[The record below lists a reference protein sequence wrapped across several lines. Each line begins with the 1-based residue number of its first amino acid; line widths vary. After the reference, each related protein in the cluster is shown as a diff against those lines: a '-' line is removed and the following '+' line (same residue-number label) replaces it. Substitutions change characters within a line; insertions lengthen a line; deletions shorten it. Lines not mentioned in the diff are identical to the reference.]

1 MTQPAS
7 PVPSQSVS
15 SPAAPSAAPV
25 ASPPTGGSP
34 AAPSWY
40 EGSAPDTAAWI
51 AEQKFN
57 NLDELAA
64 SQKGLL
70 KMRGVRAEELLHLK
84 PGWEDVPEE
93 AAKVYGRFRP
103 ETPDKYEIPAVPVGD
118 GSVDL
123 APKFRT
129 WAHELGLTPKQA
141 KALATNYQGEAAAL
155 QEARKAAIEAQVA
168 AEQGDLEREW
178 GGAFKENEALASK
191 AANVMA
197 QAIGL
202 EAGDIDKMIEAVG
215 LKKSMKMLAAMG
227 RSMGEHKS
235 VDTGQSPG
243 LFGMTPD
250 AANQKAD
257 ELTAESIKLARTD
270 PQASKAKAAEAMRI
284 RAAGMGQQVPDYMR
298 PRS

>member
-7 PVPSQSVS
+7 SVPET
-15 SPAAPSAAPV
+15 PAAPPAAPP
-25 ASPPTGGSP
+25 AIHPQPAGGAP

-40 EGSAPDTAAWI
+40 EGKAAPDTAAWI
-51 AEQKFN
+51 AEQKFGS
-57 NLDELAA
+57 LDELAA
-64 SQKGLL
+64 GHRGLM

-84 PGWEDVPEE
+84 PGWEDMPEE

-155 QEARKAAIEAQVA
+155 QEARTSALAAQIA

-197 QAIGL
+197 QAVGL
-202 EAGDIDKMIEAVG
+202 EAGDIDKLIESIG

-235 VDTGQSPG
+235 VDAGPSAG

-250 AANQKAD
+250 AANAKAD
-257 ELTAESIKLARTD
+257 ELTAESIRLARTD
-270 PQASKAKAAEAMRI
+270 PIASKAKAAEAMRV
-284 RAAGMGQQVPDYMR
+284 RSAGSGEALPEFMR
-298 PRS
+298 PRG